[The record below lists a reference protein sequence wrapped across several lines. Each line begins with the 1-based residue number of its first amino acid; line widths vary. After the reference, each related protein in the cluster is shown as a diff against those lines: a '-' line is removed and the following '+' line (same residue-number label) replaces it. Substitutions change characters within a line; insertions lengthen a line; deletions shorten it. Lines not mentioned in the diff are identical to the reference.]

1 MAYRCRGLLVVNWNS
16 SLGPWYSTCLD
27 RNFPAVAVAAVAAV
41 AVVSAVAA
49 AELYVVLLPV
59 ER

>member
-1 MAYRCRGLLVVNWNS
+1 MNWIS

-27 RNFPAVAVAAVAAV
+27 RNFPAVAVV